1 MNNRRLSAIRIKL
14 QELTREKVFH
24 QIKNKI
30 SIKKIFFFFLF
41 QTKYNVEKLT
51 QDVDFLQSEIGHL
64 SHAIADINK
73 EINAQTYN
81 KKALV
86 IRFI

>member
-1 MNNRRLSAIRIKL
+1 
-14 QELTREKVFH
+14 
-24 QIKNKI
+24 
-30 SIKKIFFFFLF
+30 
-41 QTKYNVEKLT
+41 VEKLT

-86 IRFI
+86 IRFIKNHLDIFYFYRYLEC